1 MTAEPLTQAGRLV
14 ASGRARRILLA
25 PRLARWVLVVAV
37 LGVLELLT
45 RGGAIGP
52 LILPPPTTI
61 ADTLASSVTTAQF
74 RADLARTAS
83 TVAIAAA
90 CGIGA
95 GAVLGALLWRVRL
108 LGQALEPYLIALYAM
123 PTIVFYP
130 ILISALGL
138 GVGPVAVIAAL
149 MALIPVTINVR
160 VALASVGSVLPKLG
174 RSLNVSRLRMWR
186 SIMLPAATPLAF
198 TGVRLG
204 FVYATI
210 GTVAMEFILSN
221 AGLGFRIAVD
231 YRNFDGAHMWA
242 MIVAVAIVAILVN
255 LVLVGIERRIRRDM
269 L

>member
-1 MTAEPLTQAGRLV
+1 VT
-14 ASGRARRILLA
+14 ARRILLA
-25 PRLARWVLVVAV
+25 PRVARWVLVIAV
-37 LGVLELLT
+37 LVVLELLT
-45 RGGAIGP
+45 RAELIGP
-52 LILPPPTTI
+52 LILPPPTKI
-61 ADTLASSVTTAQF
+61 ADTLVSSVTTAQF
-74 RADLARTAS
+74 RADVARTAL
-83 TVAIAAA
+83 TVGISAV
-90 CGIGA
+90 CGIAVG
-95 GAVLGALLWRVRL
+95 GVLGTLLWRVRL

-138 GVGPVAVIAAL
+138 GIGPVAVIASL
-149 MALIPVTINVR
+149 MALIPVAINVR
-160 VALASVGSVLPKLG
+160 LALQAVSPVLPKLG
-174 RSLNVSRLRMWR
+174 RSLSVSRVRMWR

-242 MIVAVAIVAILVN
+242 MILAVAILAICVNWVLVN
-255 LVLVGIERRIRRDM
+255 VERRIRRDM

>member
-1 MTAEPLTQAGRLV
+1 MTTEPLTGAGRPV
-14 ASGRARRILLA
+14 ASARARRILLA
-25 PRLARWVLVVAV
+25 PRLARWALVVAV
-37 LGVLELLT
+37 LVVLELLT
-45 RGGAIGP
+45 RAELIGP

-61 ADTLASSVTTAQF
+61 VDTLISSVTTAQF
-74 RADLARTAS
+74 RADLARTAL

-90 CGIGA
+90 CGIAA
-95 GAVLGALLWRVRL
+95 GGLLGALLWRIRL

-138 GVGPVAVIAAL
+138 GIGPVAVIAGL

-160 VALASVGSVLPKLG
+160 LALQSVSAVLPKLG

-242 MIVAVAIVAILVN
+242 MIVAVAILAMIVN
-255 LVLVGIERRIRRDM
+255 WVLVGIERGIRRDM